1 MRLEPQIGLRKLPG
15 LNAFILHSEE
25 VEVLWELLEPFV
37 ASSVRHSF
45 GTVTVEGIRKMLFEK
60 QVTAGVLLEN
70 DKFVSVFVF
79 HVVPYETYKS
89 VRIIA
94 AAGKRM
100 EEAFKR
106 VDVLITWA
114 LSHGA
119 SEIEGWCRPSMVRF
133 LRRYG
138 FKPRLSMVTLDIKRS
153 MQ

>member
-25 VEVLWELLEPFV
+25 VEVLWELMEPFI
-37 ASSVRHSF
+37 ASSVKHSF
-45 GTVTVEGIRKMLFEK
+45 GTITTEGIRKMLFEK
-60 QVTAGVLLEN
+60 QGVAAVLLED
-70 DKFVSVFVF
+70 DKFVSVFAFRLVD
-79 HVVPYETYKS
+79 YETYRS
-89 VRIIA
+89 VRIVA

-100 EEAFKR
+100 EEAAKR
-106 VDVLITWA
+106 IDVLITWA

-119 SEIEGWCRPSMVRF
+119 SEIEGWCRPSMVR
-133 LRRYG
+133 LARKYG